1 MFILLLL
8 YDICRASGRLLY
20 VLCMCPRKPR
30 SLLYCGRL
38 HVQRKMQDLS
48 HGFVPVAAMFPPQVL
63 DDIGKVTGVR
73 ELAVFKELQL

>member
-1 MFILLLL
+1 
-8 YDICRASGRLLY
+8 
-20 VLCMCPRKPR
+20 
-30 SLLYCGRL
+30 
-38 HVQRKMQDLS
+38 MQDLS